1 MATKWDP
8 LVLKYHRRNQQEL
21 GRLAEL
27 RRHLKETEANR
38 DKVAERQQF
47 FRNQLHA
54 NTLREVDDW
63 RVMKS
68 FLSDLDALRNNCEGQ
83 LIEIREMMRRAQQQN
98 ARTGQLLQKYEHLQ
112 QQVVDARRTQRQ
124 RLEVDAIDEWAVQSY
139 ARTDLARDLH

>member
-98 ARTGQLLQKYEHLQ
+98 ERTGQLLQKYEHLQ
-112 QQVVDARRTQRQ
+112 QQVVDARLTQRE
-124 RLEVDAIDEWAVQSY
+124 RLEVDAIDE
-139 ARTDLARDLH
+139 

>member
-83 LIEIREMMRRAQQQN
+83 LIEIRELMSRAQQQN
-98 ARTGQLLQKYEHLQ
+98 ARTVKLLKKYEHLQ
-112 QQVVDARRTQRQ
+112 QQVVDARRAQRE

-139 ARTDLARDLH
+139 ARTDLARELH

>member
-8 LVLKYHRRNQQEL
+8 LVLKYHRRNQQEM

-98 ARTGQLLQKYEHLQ
+98 ERTGQLLQKYEHLQ
-112 QQVVDARRTQRQ
+112 QQVVDARLTQRE

>member
-54 NTLREVDDW
+54 NTLRQVDDW

-68 FLSDLDALRNNCEGQ
+68 FLTDLDALRNNCEGQ

-112 QQVVDARRTQRQ
+112 QQVVDARLTQRE

>member
-1 MATKWDP
+1 MGTKWDP

-38 DKVAERQQF
+38 DKVAERQLY
-47 FRNQLHA
+47 FRKQLHA
-54 NTLREVDDW
+54 TTLREVDDW

-83 LIEIREMMRRAQQQN
+83 LIEIRELMSRAQQQN
-98 ARTGQLLQKYEHLQ
+98 SRTAQLLQKYEHLQ
-112 QQVVDARRTQRQ
+112 QQVLDTRRAERE
-124 RLEVDAIDEWAVQSY
+124 RLEVDSIDEWAVQSY
-139 ARTDLARDLH
+139 ARSDLARDLH

>member
-1 MATKWDP
+1 MGTRWDP

-38 DKVAERQQF
+38 DKVAERQQY
-47 FRNQLHA
+47 FRKQIHA

-63 RVMKS
+63 RVMKT

-83 LIEIREMMRRAQQQN
+83 LIEIRELMSHAQHMHQ
-98 ARTGQLLQKYEHLQ
+98 RT
-112 QQVVDARRTQRQ
+112 T
-124 RLEVDAIDEWAVQSY
+124 
-139 ARTDLARDLH
+139 